1 MGVANVMRF
10 SSDVETTF
18 GVDPGA
24 ETYVDHRLVAGTFSP
39 RQLGRKHLPD
49 MTVVSRLH
57 DRNSPKL
64 GSLDGLG
71 FSASVYLEGL
81 SAALATG
88 STYTHPQNNVAELL
102 DCLMGGNAGGAG
114 STELASGSTT
124 TSIAVQVG
132 HGTRFS
138 KGGACIINGELREIK
153 NISGDTLT
161 LKHALSAAPTNGQAI
176 YNCGTFFLDED
187 AVGNNGNSLI
197 FRVLGM
203 LTGDQWI
210 YRGCGGSFTIDAAID
225 QLVKMNLNIQAATG
239 AVPGA
244 SATPKT
250 SGETLAGASY
260 VGGGPLP
267 AVTGQVQWQ
276 DVGTTTR
283 KILRA
288 DRFTIDPGI
297 RIVAETSLDGVETKY
312 RYRMLRQA
320 ARVTLEFPA
329 YTGATDGADFDL
341 MWTDFNA
348 NTAKACVIQ
357 LGNAPIVAGVGTG
370 VVGISFPRL
379 MWAGPPERIAGGEDG
394 LVRCRVTMD
403 ADEDSDITTPT
414 TDIHY
419 SAVRVHLG

>member
-18 GVDPGA
+18 ATDPGA
-24 ETYVDHRLVAGTFSP
+24 ESYVDHRLLTGTFTP
-39 RQLGRKHLPD
+39 RQLGRKLLPD
-49 MTVVSRLH
+49 MTVTSRVH
-57 DRNSPKL
+57 DRNPPKQ

-71 FSASVYLEGL
+71 FTASIYLEGL
-81 SAALATG
+81 AAALETA
-88 STYTHPQNNVAELL
+88 SSYSHPQNNVAELL
-102 DCLMGGNAGGAG
+102 DPLMGGNAGGAG
-114 STELASGSTT
+114 STELMNGSTT

-138 KGGACIINGELREIK
+138 KGGAVVINGEMREIK
-153 NISGDTLT
+153 NVSGDTLT

-176 YNCGTFFLDED
+176 YNCGTFFFDED
-187 AVGNNGNSLI
+187 AVGNSGNSLI
-197 FRVLGM
+197 FRVLG
-203 LTGDQWI
+203 LLSGDQWI
-210 YRGCGGSFTIDAAID
+210 YRGCCGSFTIDAGID
-225 QLVKMNLNIQAATG
+225 QLVRMNLNIMAATG

-276 DVGTTTR
+276 TVGTTTR

-297 RIVAETSLDGVETKY
+297 RIVPEIGLDGVETKI

-320 ARVTLEFPA
+320 GRVTLEFPA
-329 YTGATDGADFDL
+329 YAGATDGADFDL

-348 NTAKACVIQ
+348 NTAKMCLIQ
-357 LGNAPIVAGVGTG
+357 LGNAPITGGSGTG
-370 VVGISFPRL
+370 VVGVSFPRL
-379 MWAGPPERIAGGEDG
+379 HWVQPPERIVGGDDG
-394 LVRCRVTMD
+394 LVRCRVTLE

-419 SAVRVHLG
+419 SAFRIHLA